1 MFNVDT
7 KGRNKILFYA
17 GRRHTHETIKEV
29 LLLLHDAG
37 YKWSSGHALDDME
50 FASVIML
57 CNDFDYFHNMYLEV
71 YASCEV
77 AYGVNH
83 SGHIGIDA
91 EEFLA
96 LNSKVEYEEINNVD
110 DLF

>member
-1 MFNVDT
+1 MFNINT
-7 KGRNKILFYA
+7 KGTNRILFDA
-17 GRRHTHETIKEV
+17 ERRHTQETIKEV

-37 YKWSSGHALDDME
+37 YKWSSGHALNDME
-50 FASVIML
+50 FQSVRML
-57 CNDFDYFHNMYLEV
+57 CNDFDNYNKMYLEV
-71 YASCEV
+71 YFSREV
-77 AYGVNH
+77 SYGYND

-96 LNSKVEYEEINNVD
+96 LNGNVEYEEINNVD